1 MSLVSHRWRDF
12 DIPLAATA
20 IVLMCF
26 GVVAIWSARGG
37 GDLTLENEGIRQAV
51 FGIAGVAL
59 MLIVAGMD
67 YRFLASLSWIIYFAA
82 LALLALVLVPGVG
95 VEILGSRRWFQLGSL
110 TVQPSEFGKLATI
123 ICLGAFIAS
132 RGREMRLLGNFLV
145 SLLIAAAPAALVFR
159 EPDLGTTTVYG
170 AIWAAMMLV
179 AAVRWVHLAGLA
191 LMAIPS
197 TVVAWFFL
205 LHDYQRER
213 LLISFNP
220 EADPTGA
227 GYNILQARM
236 SIGSGGLFGSGL
248 QGGTQSRL
256 ELLKVRESDFI
267 FAHASGMVGFVG
279 IMGLFACYILLLWR
293 CLRVVETAR
302 DTFGQC
308 VAIGVTAALFYQAFV
323 NMGMNMGIMPVTGIT
338 LPLVSQGTSS
348 LWTFLISLGLLQSIL
363 MHHRKL
369 AFQPE

>member
-1 MSLVSHRWRDF
+1 MVSHRWRDF
-12 DIPLAATA
+12 DIPLAATTT
-20 IVLMCF
+20 VLMCF

-37 GDLTLENEGIRQAV
+37 GDLTLANEGIRQAV
-51 FGIAGVAL
+51 FGVVGIAL

-67 YRFLASLSWIIYFAA
+67 YRFLGSLSWILYFVA
-82 LALLALVLVPGVG
+82 LAALALVLVPGIG
-95 VEILGSRRWFQLGSL
+95 VEIAGSRRWFQIGSQF

-123 ICLGAFIAS
+123 ICLGSFIAT

-145 SLLIAAAPAALVFR
+145 SLLIAGVPAALVFR
-159 EPDLGTTTVYG
+159 EPDLGTATVYG
-170 AIWAAMMLV
+170 AIWVSMMLV
-179 AAVRWVHLAGLA
+179 ATVRWVHLAGLA
-191 LMAIPS
+191 LLSIPGA
-197 TVVAWFFL
+197 VAAWFFV

-213 LLISFNP
+213 LLISYNP

-236 SIGSGGLFGSGL
+236 SIGSGGLFGFGL

-279 IMGLFACYILLLWR
+279 IIGLFACYILLLWR
-293 CLRVVETAR
+293 CLRVVETAK

-308 VAIGVTAALFYQAFV
+308 VAIGVTAILFYQAFV
-323 NMGMNMGIMPVTGIT
+323 NIGMNMGIMPVTGIT
-338 LPLVSQGTSS
+338 LPLVSQGSSS
-348 LWTFLISLGLLQSIL
+348 LWTFLLSLGVLQSIL